1 MRIMKKGLLIVYSGP
16 SGVGK
21 STILAEVL
29 KQEDLRLS
37 FSVSMTTREPREGEE
52 EGVDYFYVDKKTF
65 EKAIEEDRF
74 LEYATYVGNYYGTPR
89 AFVDEKRNEGRNVM
103 LEIDVQGGLQVME
116 KCPEAIS
123 IFIEPPSLEVLKERL
138 IGRGTDPMDVIE
150 QRAGRAT
157 SEIEK
162 SISYKYHVVNDD
174 LQVAVDEVIAI
185 IRKEM
190 EEQEELPSVE

>member
-1 MRIMKKGLLIVYSGP
+1 
-16 SGVGK
+16 
-21 STILAEVL
+21 
-29 KQEDLRLS
+29 
-37 FSVSMTTREPREGEE
+37 MTTREPREGEE

-174 LQVAVDEVIAI
+174 L
-185 IRKEM
+185 
-190 EEQEELPSVE
+190 